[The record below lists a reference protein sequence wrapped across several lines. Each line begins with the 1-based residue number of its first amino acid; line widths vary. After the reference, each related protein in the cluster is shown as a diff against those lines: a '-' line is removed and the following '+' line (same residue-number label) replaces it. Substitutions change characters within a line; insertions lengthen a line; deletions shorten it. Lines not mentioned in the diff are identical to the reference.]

1 MLLQGGVLYV
11 ITEVDGTPVVRA
23 YRPGATDPTLSPFSG
38 TFDGLR
44 LPLALASGLYGDQ
57 RYLYVA
63 DARGAEDL
71 DLLQDCGEGLSGCSM
86 RFETVAGGSP
96 NEIKSRVIPALED
109 TTVIRYGYRIDA
121 LADGARSSVLFGS
134 AHGHIGI
141 YLEVQDSLLKALR
154 TDGFPADSL
163 AFAFGDWHEIEIV
176 YDHAEAVY
184 AVSVNGDLLGDEI
197 PVYHPLLAPIER
209 IGLRHSAD
217 ESSGAIDELVI
228 TYPNPDQELGAPAAP
243 RPDSL
248 LLLHLAFENDAEIE
262 DGWETGPFFR
272 TEPSPIVYRYL
283 AREDGGPIQSFTNPK
298 WRSIGGITVDSD
310 LTLYIAVQVPDPSD
324 PSGVVLRGEVHRF
337 GRTGDPMDPLS
348 ESGTGLGF
356 VVDPLDLYFDT
367 EDLLVVDRSQGR
379 VAKLDIDLPNTG
391 LFQIPPLGSPEA
403 LFANPADVV
412 SDVNRYIYV
421 ADTDNHRVLRFD
433 PSGAFADTV
442 LSLTFP
448 DDDGVGEILSPF
460 AIEADEDE
468 VWIADRAGGRVVIL
482 KYVGQVSGGSE

>member
-1 MLLQGGVLYV
+1 
-11 ITEVDGTPVVRA
+11 
-23 YRPGATDPTLSPFSG
+23 
-38 TFDGLR
+38 
-44 LPLALASGLYGDQ
+44 
-57 RYLYVA
+57 
-63 DARGAEDL
+63 
-71 DLLQDCGEGLSGCSM
+71 
-86 RFETVAGGSP
+86 
-96 NEIKSRVIPALED
+96 
-109 TTVIRYGYRIDA
+109 
-121 LADGARSSVLFGS
+121 
-134 AHGHIGI
+134 
-141 YLEVQDSLLKALR
+141 
-154 TDGFPADSL
+154 
-163 AFAFGDWHEIEIV
+163 
-176 YDHAEAVY
+176 
-184 AVSVNGDLLGDEI
+184 
-197 PVYHPLLAPIER
+197 
-209 IGLRHSAD
+209 
-217 ESSGAIDELVI
+217 
-228 TYPNPDQELGAPAAP
+228 
-243 RPDSL
+243 
-248 LLLHLAFENDAEIE
+248 
-262 DGWETGPFFR
+262 
-272 TEPSPIVYRYL
+272 
-283 AREDGGPIQSFTNPK
+283 
-298 WRSIGGITVDSD
+298 
-310 LTLYIAVQVPDPSD
+310 
-324 PSGVVLRGEVHRF
+324 
-337 GRTGDPMDPLS
+337 MDPLS